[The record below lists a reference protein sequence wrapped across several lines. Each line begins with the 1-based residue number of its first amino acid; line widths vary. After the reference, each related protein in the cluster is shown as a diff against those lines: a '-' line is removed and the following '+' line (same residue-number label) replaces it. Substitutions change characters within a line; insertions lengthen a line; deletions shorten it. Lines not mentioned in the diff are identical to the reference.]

1 MDNNEI
7 LIIDYGLGN
16 IGSAVNMIK
25 RAGGH
30 VTVTSDRDKILKSKK
45 ILLPGVGSFDSGMQ
59 NLNESGL
66 TDVIKE
72 FIFNKENYLFGI
84 CLGMQLLFDRSEE
97 GICNGL
103 GLIKGDVVKFDVTDR
118 NMKVPHMGWN
128 SIEVKRN
135 SPLLNSMS
143 NSRFYFVHSY
153 FVKCLHQT
161 DVLATTE
168 YGLEFSSVVNHNN
181 VFGAQFHPEKSHKY
195 GLQLL
200 SNFIQL

>member
-1 MDNNEI
+1 
-7 LIIDYGLGN
+7 
-16 IGSAVNMIK
+16 
-25 RAGGH
+25 
-30 VTVTSDRDKILKSKK
+30 
-45 ILLPGVGSFDSGMQ
+45 
-59 NLNESGL
+59 
-66 TDVIKE
+66 
-72 FIFNKENYLFGI
+72 
-84 CLGMQLLFDRSEE
+84 
-97 GICNGL
+97 
-103 GLIKGDVVKFDVTDR
+103 LIKGDVVKFDVTDR